1 MKKTLIA
8 LAVLGSIAGVAQA
21 QSNVTIYGKL
31 DQGLRDMS
39 NANTSTVGTN
49 ADSKVQLT
57 NRAYSRIGFKGSED
71 LGGGLSAIFQF
82 ENRFLADTGMQ
93 FGTALFHAQS
103 NVGLKG
109 NFGTVRLG
117 RIYNPVDD
125 IGVAMDPFGQD
136 GIGSMQLNALT
147 VTRQDNSLRYD
158 SPNFSGFGVQAIY
171 SLKEATVGGV
181 KTAASLNATTGAII
195 PAVLFTA
202 AELNDGYGVAVSYAN
217 GPISAAAG
225 WNRKTNTNKSD
236 YWSIGGGYA
245 FGPAKITA
253 LYEDAKLKNVGPT
266 EVKQKNALIGV
277 AYNIGAGTINA
288 SFGRLK
294 SELAGQSIASKKLAV
309 GYTHNLSKRTSLYAN
324 AARTDWDRTGV
335 DNTNGAEIGVTHNF

>member
-21 QSNVTIYGKL
+21 QSSVTVYGKL
-31 DQGLRDMS
+31 DQGLRDLN
-39 NANTSTVGTN
+39 NANTSTNAAN
-49 ADSKVQLT
+49 ADSSVQLT
-57 NRAYSRIGFKGSED
+57 QRAASRLGFKGSED

-82 ENRFLADTGMQ
+82 ETRFFPDNGVQ
-93 FGTALFHAQS
+93 DGVLFKAQS

-125 IGVAMDPFGQD
+125 IAAAMDPFGQD
-136 GIGSMQLNALT
+136 GVASMQLNALR
-147 VTRQDNSLRYD
+147 VVRQDNSIRYD

-171 SLKEATVGGV
+171 SLKEA
-181 KTAASLNATTGAII
+181 NATSTPTV
-195 PAVLFTA
+195 PAVFA
-202 AELNDGYGVAVSYAN
+202 NANNGYGVSANYAN
-217 GPISAAAG
+217 GPITAAAG
-225 WNRKTNTNKSD
+225 WNRVTNSNDSD
-236 YWSIGGGYA
+236 YWVVGGGYA
-245 FGPAKITA
+245 FGPAKVTA
-253 LYEDAKLKNVGPT
+253 LYEDAEINTTGI
-266 EVKQKNALIGV
+266 EVEQKNALIGL

-294 SELAGQSIASKKLAV
+294 TEALGVSNADKKLAL

-324 AARTDWDRTGV
+324 ASRTDWGNDAA
-335 DNTNGAEIGVTHNF
+335 DSTNGAEIGVTHNF

>member
-21 QSNVTIYGKL
+21 QSSVTIYGKL
-31 DQGLRDMS
+31 DQGLR
-39 NANTSTVGTN
+39 
-49 ADSKVQLT
+49 KVTDQKLQLT
-57 NRAYSRIGFKGSED
+57 NRSNSRLGFKGAED

-82 ENRFLADTGMQ
+82 ENRFFADTGADQ
-93 FGTALFHAQS
+93 GPLFKAQS

-125 IGVAMDPFGQD
+125 ISAGLDPFGQD
-136 GIGSMQLNALT
+136 GIGAMQTNALLR
-147 VTRQDNSLRYD
+147 VRQNNSIRYD

-171 SLKEATVGGV
+171 QLDEEDTLPVV
-181 KTAASLNATTGAII
+181 QQ
-195 PAVLFTA
+195 
-202 AELNDGYGVAVSYAN
+202 NDGYGVSATYNN
-217 GPISAAAG
+217 GPITAAAG
-225 WNRKTNTNKSD
+225 WNRVANTNDSD
-236 YWSIGGGYA
+236 YWNIGGGYA
-245 FGPAKITA
+245 FGPAKIIA
-253 LYEDAKLKNVGPT
+253 LYEDAEINT
-266 EVKQKNALIGV
+266 NNTDQKNALIGL

-294 SELAGQSIASKKLAV
+294 TETATTSFADKKLAL

-324 AARTDWDRTGV
+324 ASRTNLDVPTATGE
-335 DNTNGAEIGVTHNF
+335 DNINAAEIGVTHNF